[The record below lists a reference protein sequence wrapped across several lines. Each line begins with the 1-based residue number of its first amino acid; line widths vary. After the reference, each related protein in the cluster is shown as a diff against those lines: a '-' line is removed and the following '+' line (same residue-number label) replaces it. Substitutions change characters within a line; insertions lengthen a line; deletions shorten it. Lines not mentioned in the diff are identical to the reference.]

1 MITQRFFRFQHDLFA
16 NGHLAGF
23 HQFVQLK
30 AFASGLLRY
39 FVNGA
44 EEGVDGFRLVQRMLL
59 GRLQALLDIAAPL
72 HCFLCISEVLVGLQV
87 SVDRRK
93 HGQRMCLELFKVAC
107 RDHAD
112 YGKAQCVE
120 LLGNMA
126 AGSYRSTSSRNS
138 LFFFQYQ
145 ISVLLEHLHLRGAE
159 RPAFGVVDVHDE

>member
-1 MITQRFFRFQHDLFA
+1 
-16 NGHLAGF
+16 
-23 HQFVQLK
+23 
-30 AFASGLLRY
+30 
-39 FVNGA
+39 
-44 EEGVDGFRLVQRMLL
+44 MLL

-138 LFFFQYQ
+138 LFF
-145 ISVLLEHLHLRGAE
+145 SNTR
-159 RPAFGVVDVHDE
+159 